1 MIHLEL
7 LAMASGSMPRL
18 LIAFILISCVVH
30 RGRAISTIL
39 PAVQYIKCGSQKYE
53 LGSGYDDNVRWLLPN
68 LTESVIKDGA
78 ISVLAGVGNR
88 ASDSDPD
95 DRVGCVAMCYAD
107 HGREECAQC
116 LRYVAGRFL
125 QGKDC
130 PNARNASAFYDA
142 CQVWYYQLPP
152 VVGIGYSFMAVTR
165 NLGLDLTGSQDVVSF
180 RTKRRLLLQDLS
192 SRAIASKQYAAA
204 SSTMYSYG
212 SDAASIYGLVQCQ
225 RFLSGDNC
233 NSCLNGF
240 IRRIDCDNKTVGAI
254 KGYYCYI
261 RYGTEQFVDYVN
273 EYMTTSSPKHAWA
286 TAPAMAPAL
295 APAPPPHKHKGRA
308 TMIGVIIGIC
318 SGSIV
323 LVSGIVLLLRYLFR
337 GRLSRVPSRQSIQL
351 GSSAPMQFSASQLRD
366 ATNNFTDPLGSG
378 AFGTVYKGTMGGKEV
393 AVKKLHS
400 KDGVVGAA
408 FTSEAHMLMA
418 FKHKNLVKL
427 LGYCDTGDD
436 RLLCFEYLSGGSID
450 KFIYKGSGYVL
461 DWSGR
466 YKIVQGICSGLHYL
480 HHELDHEQNIVH
492 LDLKASNVLVSRGD
506 GGDITCVKI
515 ADFGLSKFF
524 KADLTHSYT
533 EQVVGLLA
541 YMAPEYVCKGRISPK
556 ADIYSFGILIL
567 EIVTGRCAKVGD
579 SSGDFITWVHE
590 EWRGDVRALMDVDGL
605 PGDSITQA
613 RNCIEIALDCI
624 QEDPNSRPDAAM
636 IRQRL
641 SHV

>member
-1 MIHLEL
+1 
-7 LAMASGSMPRL
+7 MAPGFMPRR
-18 LIAFILISCVVH
+18 LIAFLLIFCVLR
-30 RGRAISTIL
+30 RGQGGSTTSPGQQSL
-39 PAVQYIKCGSQKYE
+39 LCGSQKYE
-53 LGSGYDDNVRWLLPN
+53 IGSPYDDHVRWLLPN
-68 LTESVIKDGA
+68 LTESVIQDGA
-78 ISVLAGVGNR
+78 ISGWADVGNV
-88 ASDSDPD
+88 ASDPD
-95 DRVGCVAMCYAD
+95 DGVGCMAMCYAD
-107 HGREECAQC
+107 HGREDCAQC
-116 LRYVAGRFL
+116 LRYAAGRFL

-130 PNARNASAFYDA
+130 PNARNASAFYDT
-142 CQVWYYQLPP
+142 CMVWYYQLSP
-152 VVGIGYSFMAVTR
+152 VVGFGYLSVAVKSD
-165 NLGLDLTGSQDVVSF
+165 LGLDLTGSQDVVSF
-180 RTKRRLLLQDLS
+180 RRKRRLLLQDLS

-204 SSTMYSYG
+204 SSTSYYG
-212 SDAASIYGLVQCQ
+212 SAFQSIYGLVQCQ
-225 RFLSGDNC
+225 RFLSRENC
-233 NSCLNGF
+233 SCCLNELTQYVAGHRSTMT
-240 IRRIDCDNKTVGAI
+240 IGAVKT
-254 KGYYCYI
+254 YWCYI
-261 RYGTEQFVDYVN
+261 RYGTEKFDDYIS
-273 EYMTTSSPKHAWA
+273 EYMATPPSPNDAWA

-295 APAPPPHKHKGRA
+295 APAPPPHKREA

-323 LVSGIVLLLRYLFR
+323 LVTGIMLLLRYLFR

-450 KFIYKGSGYVL
+450 KLIYKGSGYVL

>member
-1 MIHLEL
+1 MIDLEL
-7 LAMASGSMPRL
+7 LAMASSSMPRRL
-18 LIAFILISCVVH
+18 VAFLLISCVAR
-30 RGRAISTIL
+30 RGRAISTIP
-39 PAVQYIKCGSQKYE
+39 PAMQYINCGSQKYE
-53 LGSGYDDNVRWLLPN
+53 LGSAYDDSVRWLLPN
-68 LTESVIKDGA
+68 LTERAV
-78 ISVLAGVGNR
+78 VGNG

-95 DRVGCVAMCYAD
+95 DGVGCVAMCYAD
-107 HGREECAQC
+107 HGREECALC
-116 LRYVAGRFL
+116 LRHVAGQFL
-125 QGKDC
+125 QGKAC
-130 PNARNASAFYDA
+130 PNARNASAFYVA

-152 VVGIGYSFMAVTR
+152 VLSFGHSSEAVR
-165 NLGLDLTGSQDVVSF
+165 SDLGLDLTGSQEVVSF
-180 RTKRRLLLQDLS
+180 RNKRRWLLQDLS
-192 SRAIASKQYAAA
+192 TRAIASKQYAAA
-204 SSTMYSYG
+204 SSTKYGYG
-212 SDAASIYGLVQCQ
+212 SAAASIYGLVQCH
-225 RFLSGDNC
+225 RFLSGEKC
-233 NSCLNGF
+233 SSCLNGF
-240 IRRIDCDNKTVGAI
+240 IQRIDCDNNKTIGAI

-261 RYGTEQFVDYVN
+261 RYGTEQFGDYVN
-273 EYMTTSSPKHAWA
+273 EYSLRPKILVIK
-286 TAPAMAPAL
+286 MD
-295 APAPPPHKHKGRA
+295 KKGCMYPSENTWRA
-308 TMIGVIIGIC
+308 TMITVIIASCIGIF
-318 SGSIV
+318 
-323 LVSGIVLLLRYLFR
+323 LVTGIMLLLRYLFR
-337 GRLSRVPSRQSIQL
+337 GRLSRVPPRQSIQL

-427 LGYCDTGDD
+427 LGYCNTGDD

-450 KFIYKGSGYVL
+450 KLIYKESGYVL

-466 YKIVQGICSGLHYL
+466 YKIVQRICSGLHYL

-492 LDLKASNVLVSRGD
+492 LDLKASNVLVSHDGD

-515 ADFGLSKFF
+515 AGFGLSKFF

-533 EQVVGLLA
+533 EQVVGLRA
-541 YMAPEYVCKGRISPK
+541 YMAPEYLCKGRISPK

-579 SSGDFITWVHE
+579 SSGDFITWVHD

-605 PGDSITQA
+605 SGDSITQA
-613 RNCIEIALDCI
+613 RNCIEVALDCI
-624 QEDPNSRPDAAM
+624 QEEPNSRPDAEM